1 MRNNLL
7 VTILFLAS
15 SSIILSQDLRIKN
28 LQIESKNNGTVI
40 QLDSNRKVNLE
51 NVTAWYSSEWFYM
64 TIYDANADSLSLTNY
79 KNDSLKN
86 IEVSN
91 SDESTQI
98 AVQLFSDIESFEIN
112 TPNRKTLQFF
122 LRNSQ
127 LVAKNSISVEDGIDI
142 VQAEEKTSKEKPE
155 SKLFNDLFF
164 YLLRLQNIFFVN
176 LESKIFLTAF
186 DAVIASP
193 NVIKS
198 LLGKL
203 FFLRKVKKS
212 LWLSI
217 LKSSEQP
224 PNA

>member
-28 LQIESKNNGTVI
+28 LQIESKKNGTVI

-64 TIYDANADSLSLTNY
+64 TIYDANADSLSLANY

-98 AVQLFSDIESFEIN
+98 AVQLFSEIESFEIN

-127 LVAKNSISVEDGIDI
+127 LVAKNSISVEDKIDI
-142 VQAEEKTSKEKPE
+142 VQTEEKTPKEKDIIYEKEQPRNANN
-155 SKLFNDLFF
+155 KL
-164 YLLRLQNIFFVN
+164 I
-176 LESKIFLTAF
+176 
-186 DAVIASP
+186 VIAGLIVSAIDIT
-193 NVIKS
+193 NSTSFSAGALIAIIAN
-198 LLGKL
+198 
-203 FFLRKVKKS
+203 FL
-212 LWLSI
+212 
-217 LKSSEQP
+217 
-224 PNA
+224 

>member
-40 QLDSNRKVNLE
+40 QLDSNKKVNLE

-64 TIYDANADSLSLTNY
+64 TIYDANADSLSLANY

-98 AVQLFSDIESFEIN
+98 AVQLFSEIESFEIN

-122 LRNSQ
+122 LRNNQ
-127 LVAKNSISVEDGIDI
+127 LVAKNSISVEDKIDI
-142 VQAEEKTSKEKPE
+142 VQTEEKIPKEKDIIYEKEQPRNANN
-155 SKLFNDLFF
+155 KL
-164 YLLRLQNIFFVN
+164 I
-176 LESKIFLTAF
+176 
-186 DAVIASP
+186 VIAGLIVSAMDIT
-193 NVIKS
+193 NSTSFSAGALIAIIAN
-198 LLGKL
+198 
-203 FFLRKVKKS
+203 FL
-212 LWLSI
+212 
-217 LKSSEQP
+217 
-224 PNA
+224 

>member
-40 QLDSNRKVNLE
+40 QLDSNKKVNLE

-64 TIYDANADSLSLTNY
+64 TIYDANADSLSLANY

-98 AVQLFSDIESFEIN
+98 AVQLFSEIESFEIN

-127 LVAKNSISVEDGIDI
+127 LVAKNSISVEDEIDI
-142 VQAEEKTSKEKPE
+142 VQTEKKTPKEKDIIYEKEQPRNANN
-155 SKLFNDLFF
+155 KL
-164 YLLRLQNIFFVN
+164 I
-176 LESKIFLTAF
+176 
-186 DAVIASP
+186 VIAGLIVSAIDIT
-193 NVIKS
+193 NSTSFSAGALIAIIAN
-198 LLGKL
+198 
-203 FFLRKVKKS
+203 FL
-212 LWLSI
+212 
-217 LKSSEQP
+217 
-224 PNA
+224 

>member
-40 QLDSNRKVNLE
+40 QLDSNKKVNLE

-64 TIYDANADSLSLTNY
+64 TIYDANADSLSLVNY

-91 SDESTQI
+91 SNESTQI

-127 LVAKNSISVEDGIDI
+127 LVAKNSISVEDEIDI
-142 VQAEEKTSKEKPE
+142 VQIEEKTPKEKDIIYEKEQPRNANN
-155 SKLFNDLFF
+155 KL
-164 YLLRLQNIFFVN
+164 I
-176 LESKIFLTAF
+176 
-186 DAVIASP
+186 VIAGLIVSAIDIT
-193 NVIKS
+193 NSTSFSAGALIAIIAN
-198 LLGKL
+198 
-203 FFLRKVKKS
+203 FL
-212 LWLSI
+212 
-217 LKSSEQP
+217 
-224 PNA
+224 

>member
-40 QLDSNRKVNLE
+40 QLDSNRRVNLE

-64 TIYDANADSLSLTNY
+64 TIYDANADSLSLANY

-91 SDESTQI
+91 SNESTQI
-98 AVQLFSDIESFEIN
+98 AVQLFSEIESFEIN

-127 LVAKNSISVEDGIDI
+127 LVAKNSISVEDEIDI
-142 VQAEEKTSKEKPE
+142 FQTEEKTPKEKDIIYEKEQPRNANN
-155 SKLFNDLFF
+155 KL
-164 YLLRLQNIFFVN
+164 I
-176 LESKIFLTAF
+176 
-186 DAVIASP
+186 VIAGLIVSAIEIT
-193 NVIKS
+193 NSTSFSAGALIAIIAN
-198 LLGKL
+198 
-203 FFLRKVKKS
+203 FL
-212 LWLSI
+212 
-217 LKSSEQP
+217 
-224 PNA
+224 

>member
-40 QLDSNRKVNLE
+40 QLDSNKKVNLE

-64 TIYDANADSLSLTNY
+64 TIYDANADSLSLANY

-98 AVQLFSDIESFEIN
+98 AVQLFSEIESFEIN

-127 LVAKNSISVEDGIDI
+127 LVAKNSISVEDEIDI
-142 VQAEEKTSKEKPE
+142 VQIEEKTPKEKDIIYEKEQPRNANN
-155 SKLFNDLFF
+155 KL
-164 YLLRLQNIFFVN
+164 I
-176 LESKIFLTAF
+176 
-186 DAVIASP
+186 VIAGLIVSAIDIT
-193 NVIKS
+193 NSTSFSGGALIAIIAN
-198 LLGKL
+198 
-203 FFLRKVKKS
+203 FL
-212 LWLSI
+212 
-217 LKSSEQP
+217 
-224 PNA
+224 

>member
-40 QLDSNRKVNLE
+40 QLDSNKKVNLE

-64 TIYDANADSLSLTNY
+64 TIYDANADSLSLANY

-98 AVQLFSDIESFEIN
+98 AVQLFSEIESFEIN

-127 LVAKNSISVEDGIDI
+127 LVAKNSISVEDEIDI
-142 VQAEEKTSKEKPE
+142 FQIEEKNPKEKDIIYEKEQPRNANN
-155 SKLFNDLFF
+155 KL
-164 YLLRLQNIFFVN
+164 I
-176 LESKIFLTAF
+176 
-186 DAVIASP
+186 VIAGLIVSAIDIT
-193 NVIKS
+193 NSTSFSAGALIAIIAN
-198 LLGKL
+198 
-203 FFLRKVKKS
+203 FL
-212 LWLSI
+212 
-217 LKSSEQP
+217 
-224 PNA
+224 

>member
-40 QLDSNRKVNLE
+40 QLDSNRRVNLE

-64 TIYDANADSLSLTNY
+64 TIYDANADSLSLANY

-91 SDESTQI
+91 SNESTQI
-98 AVQLFSDIESFEIN
+98 AVQLFSEIESFEIN

-127 LVAKNSISVEDGIDI
+127 LVAKNSISVEDEIDI
-142 VQAEEKTSKEKPE
+142 FQTEEKTPKEKDIIYEKEQPRNANN
-155 SKLFNDLFF
+155 KL
-164 YLLRLQNIFFVN
+164 I
-176 LESKIFLTAF
+176 
-186 DAVIASP
+186 VIAGLIVSAIDIT
-193 NVIKS
+193 NSTSFSAGALIAIIAN
-198 LLGKL
+198 
-203 FFLRKVKKS
+203 FL
-212 LWLSI
+212 
-217 LKSSEQP
+217 
-224 PNA
+224 

>member
-15 SSIILSQDLRIKN
+15 SSITLSQDLRIKN
-28 LQIESKNNGTVI
+28 LQIESKNNGTVV

-51 NVTAWYSSEWFYM
+51 NVTDWYSSEWFYM
-64 TIYDANADSLSLTNY
+64 TIYDANADSLSLANY

-98 AVQLFSDIESFEIN
+98 AVQLFSEIESFEIN

-127 LVAKNSISVEDGIDI
+127 LVAKNSISVEDEIDI
-142 VQAEEKTSKEKPE
+142 VQTEEKTPKEKDIIYEKEQPKNANN
-155 SKLFNDLFF
+155 KL
-164 YLLRLQNIFFVN
+164 I
-176 LESKIFLTAF
+176 
-186 DAVIASP
+186 VIAGLIVSAIDIT
-193 NVIKS
+193 NSTSFSAGALIAIIAN
-198 LLGKL
+198 
-203 FFLRKVKKS
+203 FL
-212 LWLSI
+212 
-217 LKSSEQP
+217 
-224 PNA
+224 

>member
-40 QLDSNRKVNLE
+40 QLDSNEKVNLE

-64 TIYDANADSLSLTNY
+64 TIYDANADSLSLANY

-98 AVQLFSDIESFEIN
+98 AVQLFSEIESFEIN

-127 LVAKNSISVEDGIDI
+127 LVAKNSISVEDEIDI
-142 VQAEEKTSKEKPE
+142 VQTEEKTPKEKDIIYEKEQPRNANN
-155 SKLFNDLFF
+155 KL
-164 YLLRLQNIFFVN
+164 I
-176 LESKIFLTAF
+176 
-186 DAVIASP
+186 VIAGLIVSAIDIT
-193 NVIKS
+193 NSTSFSAGALIAIIAN
-198 LLGKL
+198 
-203 FFLRKVKKS
+203 FL
-212 LWLSI
+212 
-217 LKSSEQP
+217 
-224 PNA
+224 

>member
-40 QLDSNRKVNLE
+40 QLDSNKKVNLE

-64 TIYDANADSLSLTNY
+64 TIYDANADSLSLANY

-98 AVQLFSDIESFEIN
+98 AVQLFSEIESFEIN

-127 LVAKNSISVEDGIDI
+127 LVAKNSISVEDEIDI
-142 VQAEEKTSKEKPE
+142 DQTEEKTPKEKDIIYEKEQPRNANN
-155 SKLFNDLFF
+155 KL
-164 YLLRLQNIFFVN
+164 I
-176 LESKIFLTAF
+176 
-186 DAVIASP
+186 VIAGLIVSAIDIT
-193 NVIKS
+193 NSTSFSAGALIAIIAN
-198 LLGKL
+198 
-203 FFLRKVKKS
+203 FL
-212 LWLSI
+212 
-217 LKSSEQP
+217 
-224 PNA
+224 

>member
-64 TIYDANADSLSLTNY
+64 TIYDANADSLSLANY
-79 KNDSLKN
+79 RNDSLKN

-98 AVQLFSDIESFEIN
+98 AVQLFSEIESFEIN

-127 LVAKNSISVEDGIDI
+127 LVAKNSISVEDKIDI
-142 VQAEEKTSKEKPE
+142 VQTEEKTPKEKDIIYEKEQPRNANN
-155 SKLFNDLFF
+155 KL
-164 YLLRLQNIFFVN
+164 I
-176 LESKIFLTAF
+176 
-186 DAVIASP
+186 VIAGLIVSAIDVT
-193 NVIKS
+193 NSTSFSAGALIAIIAN
-198 LLGKL
+198 
-203 FFLRKVKKS
+203 FL
-212 LWLSI
+212 
-217 LKSSEQP
+217 
-224 PNA
+224 

>member
-40 QLDSNRKVNLE
+40 QLDSNKKVNLE

-64 TIYDANADSLSLTNY
+64 TIYDANADSLSLANY

-98 AVQLFSDIESFEIN
+98 AVQLFSEIESFEIN

-127 LVAKNSISVEDGIDI
+127 LDAKNSISVEDEIDI
-142 VQAEEKTSKEKPE
+142 VQTEEKTPKEKDIIYEKEQPRNTNN
-155 SKLFNDLFF
+155 KL
-164 YLLRLQNIFFVN
+164 I
-176 LESKIFLTAF
+176 
-186 DAVIASP
+186 VIAGMIVSAIDIT
-193 NVIKS
+193 NSTSFSAGALIAIIAN
-198 LLGKL
+198 
-203 FFLRKVKKS
+203 FL
-212 LWLSI
+212 
-217 LKSSEQP
+217 
-224 PNA
+224 

>member
-64 TIYDANADSLSLTNY
+64 TIYDANADSLSLANY

-98 AVQLFSDIESFEIN
+98 AVQLFSEIESFEIN

-127 LVAKNSISVEDGIDI
+127 LVAKNSISVEDKIDI
-142 VQAEEKTSKEKPE
+142 VQTEEETSKEKDIIYEKEQPRNANN
-155 SKLFNDLFF
+155 KL
-164 YLLRLQNIFFVN
+164 I
-176 LESKIFLTAF
+176 
-186 DAVIASP
+186 VIAGLIVSA
-193 NVIKS
+193 IDITKS
-198 LLGKL
+198 TSFSAGALIAIIAN
-203 FFLRKVKKS
+203 FL
-212 LWLSI
+212 
-217 LKSSEQP
+217 
-224 PNA
+224 

>member
-40 QLDSNRKVNLE
+40 QLDSNKKVNLE

-64 TIYDANADSLSLTNY
+64 TIYDANADSLSLANY

-98 AVQLFSDIESFEIN
+98 AVQLFSEIESFEIN

-127 LVAKNSISVEDGIDI
+127 LVAKNSISVEDEIDI
-142 VQAEEKTSKEKPE
+142 VQTEEKTPKEKDIIYEKEQPRNAN
-155 SKLFNDLFF
+155 SKL
-164 YLLRLQNIFFVN
+164 I
-176 LESKIFLTAF
+176 
-186 DAVIASP
+186 VIAGLIVS
-193 NVIKS
+193 VIDITNS
-198 LLGKL
+198 TSFSAGALIAIIAN
-203 FFLRKVKKS
+203 FL
-212 LWLSI
+212 
-217 LKSSEQP
+217 
-224 PNA
+224 

>member
-15 SSIILSQDLRIKN
+15 SSIILSQDLKIKN
-28 LQIESKNNGTVI
+28 LQIVSKNNGTVI
-40 QLDSNRKVNLE
+40 QLDSNKKVNLE

-64 TIYDANADSLSLTNY
+64 TIYDANADSLSLANY

-98 AVQLFSDIESFEIN
+98 AVQLFSEIESFEIN

-127 LVAKNSISVEDGIDI
+127 LVAKNSISFEDEIDI
-142 VQAEEKTSKEKPE
+142 VQTEEKTPKEKDIIYEKEQPRNAN
-155 SKLFNDLFF
+155 SKL
-164 YLLRLQNIFFVN
+164 I
-176 LESKIFLTAF
+176 
-186 DAVIASP
+186 VIAGLIVSAVDIT
-193 NVIKS
+193 NSTSFSAGALIAIIAN
-198 LLGKL
+198 
-203 FFLRKVKKS
+203 FL
-212 LWLSI
+212 
-217 LKSSEQP
+217 
-224 PNA
+224 

>member
-40 QLDSNRKVNLE
+40 QLDSNKKVNLE

-64 TIYDANADSLSLTNY
+64 TIYDANADSLSLANY

-91 SDESTQI
+91 SEESTQI
-98 AVQLFSDIESFEIN
+98 AVQLFSEIESFEIN
-112 TPNRKTLQFF
+112 TPKRKTLQFF

-127 LVAKNSISVEDGIDI
+127 SVAKNSISTESEIDI
-142 VQAEEKTSKEKPE
+142 VEKKDNLHEDKDIIYEKEQPRNANN
-155 SKLFNDLFF
+155 KL
-164 YLLRLQNIFFVN
+164 I
-176 LESKIFLTAF
+176 
-186 DAVIASP
+186 VIAGL
-193 NVIKS
+193 VIS
-198 LLGKL
+198 AVDITNSTSFSVGVLISIIAN
-203 FFLRKVKKS
+203 FL
-212 LWLSI
+212 
-217 LKSSEQP
+217 
-224 PNA
+224 

>member
-64 TIYDANADSLSLTNY
+64 TIYDANADSLSLANY

-98 AVQLFSDIESFEIN
+98 AVQLFSEIESFEIN

-127 LVAKNSISVEDGIDI
+127 LVAKNSISVEDKIDI
-142 VQAEEKTSKEKPE
+142 VQTEERTPKEKDIIYEKEQPRNAN
-155 SKLFNDLFF
+155 SKL
-164 YLLRLQNIFFVN
+164 I
-176 LESKIFLTAF
+176 
-186 DAVIASP
+186 VIAGLIVSALDIT
-193 NVIKS
+193 NSTSFSAGALIAIIAN
-198 LLGKL
+198 
-203 FFLRKVKKS
+203 FL
-212 LWLSI
+212 
-217 LKSSEQP
+217 
-224 PNA
+224 

>member
-64 TIYDANADSLSLTNY
+64 TIYDANADSLSLANY

-91 SDESTQI
+91 SDESAQI
-98 AVQLFSDIESFEIN
+98 AVQLFSEIESFEIN

-127 LVAKNSISVEDGIDI
+127 LVAKNSISVEDKIDI
-142 VQAEEKTSKEKPE
+142 VQTEEKTPKEKDIIYEKEQPRNANN
-155 SKLFNDLFF
+155 KL
-164 YLLRLQNIFFVN
+164 I
-176 LESKIFLTAF
+176 
-186 DAVIASP
+186 VIAGLIVSAIDVT
-193 NVIKS
+193 NSTSFSAGALIAIIAS
-198 LLGKL
+198 
-203 FFLRKVKKS
+203 FL
-212 LWLSI
+212 
-217 LKSSEQP
+217 
-224 PNA
+224 

>member
-40 QLDSNRKVNLE
+40 QLDSNKKVNLE

-64 TIYDANADSLSLTNY
+64 TIYDANADSLSLANY

-98 AVQLFSDIESFEIN
+98 AVQLFSEIESFEIN

-127 LVAKNSISVEDGIDI
+127 LVAKNSISVEDEIDI
-142 VQAEEKTSKEKPE
+142 VQTEEKTPKEKDLIYEKEQPRNAN
-155 SKLFNDLFF
+155 SKL
-164 YLLRLQNIFFVN
+164 I
-176 LESKIFLTAF
+176 
-186 DAVIASP
+186 VIAGLIVSAIDIT
-193 NVIKS
+193 NSTSFSAGALIAIIAN
-198 LLGKL
+198 
-203 FFLRKVKKS
+203 FL
-212 LWLSI
+212 
-217 LKSSEQP
+217 
-224 PNA
+224 

>member
-7 VTILFLAS
+7 VTILFLA

-40 QLDSNRKVNLE
+40 KLDSNKKVNLE

-64 TIYDANADSLSLTNY
+64 TIYDAKTDSLSLANY

-112 TPNRKTLQFF
+112 TLKRKTLQFF
-122 LRNSQ
+122 LRNNQSI
-127 LVAKNSISVEDGIDI
+127 AKNSISFEDEIDI
-142 VQAEEKTSKEKPE
+142 IETEENPPKEKEIIYEKEQPRNANN
-155 SKLFNDLFF
+155 KL
-164 YLLRLQNIFFVN
+164 I
-176 LESKIFLTAF
+176 
-186 DAVIASP
+186 VIAGLIVSAIDIT
-193 NVIKS
+193 NSTSFSIGALIS
-198 LLGKL
+198 IIAN
-203 FFLRKVKKS
+203 FL
-212 LWLSI
+212 
-217 LKSSEQP
+217 
-224 PNA
+224 

>member
-40 QLDSNRKVNLE
+40 QLDSNKKVNLE

-64 TIYDANADSLSLTNY
+64 TIYDANADSLSLANY
-79 KNDSLKN
+79 RNDSLKN

-98 AVQLFSDIESFEIN
+98 AVQLFSEIESFEIN

-127 LVAKNSISVEDGIDI
+127 LVAKNSISVEDEIDI
-142 VQAEEKTSKEKPE
+142 VQIEEKTPKEKDIIYEKEQPRNANN
-155 SKLFNDLFF
+155 KL
-164 YLLRLQNIFFVN
+164 I
-176 LESKIFLTAF
+176 
-186 DAVIASP
+186 VIAGLIVSAIDIT
-193 NVIKS
+193 NSTSFSAGALIAIIAN
-198 LLGKL
+198 
-203 FFLRKVKKS
+203 FL
-212 LWLSI
+212 
-217 LKSSEQP
+217 
-224 PNA
+224 

>member
-40 QLDSNRKVNLE
+40 QLDSNKKVNLE

-64 TIYDANADSLSLTNY
+64 TIYDANADSLSLANY

-98 AVQLFSDIESFEIN
+98 AVQLFSEIESFEIN

-127 LVAKNSISVEDGIDI
+127 LVAKNSISVEDEIDI
-142 VQAEEKTSKEKPE
+142 VQTEEKTPKEKDIIYEKEQPRNANN
-155 SKLFNDLFF
+155 KL
-164 YLLRLQNIFFVN
+164 I
-176 LESKIFLTAF
+176 
-186 DAVIASP
+186 VIAGLIVSAIDIS
-193 NVIKS
+193 NSTSFSAGALIAIIAN
-198 LLGKL
+198 
-203 FFLRKVKKS
+203 FL
-212 LWLSI
+212 
-217 LKSSEQP
+217 
-224 PNA
+224 

>member
-28 LQIESKNNGTVI
+28 LQIESKKNGTVI

-64 TIYDANADSLSLTNY
+64 TIYDANADSLSLANY

-91 SDESTQI
+91 NDESTQI
-98 AVQLFSDIESFEIN
+98 AVQLFSEIESFEIN
-112 TPNRKTLQFF
+112 TPNRKTLQFL

-127 LVAKNSISVEDGIDI
+127 LVAKNSISVEDKIDI
-142 VQAEEKTSKEKPE
+142 VQTEERTPKEKDIIYEKEQPRNANN
-155 SKLFNDLFF
+155 KL
-164 YLLRLQNIFFVN
+164 I
-176 LESKIFLTAF
+176 
-186 DAVIASP
+186 VIAGLIVSAIDIT
-193 NVIKS
+193 NSTSFSAGALIAIIAN
-198 LLGKL
+198 
-203 FFLRKVKKS
+203 FL
-212 LWLSI
+212 
-217 LKSSEQP
+217 
-224 PNA
+224 

>member
-64 TIYDANADSLSLTNY
+64 TIYDANADSLSLANY

-98 AVQLFSDIESFEIN
+98 AVQLFSEIESFEIN

-127 LVAKNSISVEDGIDI
+127 LVAKNSISFEDEIDI
-142 VQAEEKTSKEKPE
+142 VQTEEKTPKEKDIIYEKEQPRNAN
-155 SKLFNDLFF
+155 SKL
-164 YLLRLQNIFFVN
+164 I
-176 LESKIFLTAF
+176 
-186 DAVIASP
+186 VIAGLIVSAVDIT
-193 NVIKS
+193 NSTSFSAGALIAIIAN
-198 LLGKL
+198 
-203 FFLRKVKKS
+203 FL
-212 LWLSI
+212 
-217 LKSSEQP
+217 
-224 PNA
+224 

>member
-40 QLDSNRKVNLE
+40 QLDSNKKVNLE
-51 NVTAWYSSEWFYM
+51 NVTAWYSSEWFYI
-64 TIYDANADSLSLTNY
+64 TIYDANADSLSLANY

-98 AVQLFSDIESFEIN
+98 AVQLFSEIESFEID
-112 TPNRKTLQFF
+112 TPKRKTLQFF

-127 LVAKNSISVEDGIDI
+127 LVAKNSISVEDEIDI
-142 VQAEEKTSKEKPE
+142 VQTEEKTPKEKDIIYEKEQPRNAN
-155 SKLFNDLFF
+155 SKL
-164 YLLRLQNIFFVN
+164 I
-176 LESKIFLTAF
+176 
-186 DAVIASP
+186 VIAGLIVSAIDIT
-193 NVIKS
+193 NSTSFSGGALIAIIAN
-198 LLGKL
+198 
-203 FFLRKVKKS
+203 FL
-212 LWLSI
+212 
-217 LKSSEQP
+217 
-224 PNA
+224 

>member
-28 LQIESKNNGTVI
+28 LQIESKKNGTVI
-40 QLDSNRKVNLE
+40 QLDSNKKVNLE

-64 TIYDANADSLSLTNY
+64 TIYDANTDSLSLANY

-98 AVQLFSDIESFEIN
+98 AVQLFSEIESFEIN

-127 LVAKNSISVEDGIDI
+127 LVAKNSISVEDKIDI
-142 VQAEEKTSKEKPE
+142 VQTEERTPKEKDIIYEKEQPRNANN
-155 SKLFNDLFF
+155 KL
-164 YLLRLQNIFFVN
+164 I
-176 LESKIFLTAF
+176 
-186 DAVIASP
+186 VIAGLIVSAIDVT
-193 NVIKS
+193 NSTSFSAGALIAIIAS
-198 LLGKL
+198 
-203 FFLRKVKKS
+203 FL
-212 LWLSI
+212 
-217 LKSSEQP
+217 
-224 PNA
+224 

>member
-40 QLDSNRKVNLE
+40 QLDSNKKVNLE

-64 TIYDANADSLSLTNY
+64 TIYDAYADSLSLANY
-79 KNDSLKN
+79 KNNSLKN

-98 AVQLFSDIESFEIN
+98 AVQLFSEIESFEIN

-127 LVAKNSISVEDGIDI
+127 LVAKNSISVEDEIDI
-142 VQAEEKTSKEKPE
+142 VQIEEKTPKEKDIIYEKEQPRNANN
-155 SKLFNDLFF
+155 KL
-164 YLLRLQNIFFVN
+164 I
-176 LESKIFLTAF
+176 
-186 DAVIASP
+186 VIAGLIVSAIDIT
-193 NVIKS
+193 NS
-198 LLGKL
+198 TS
-203 FFLRKVKKS
+203 FLAGA
-212 LWLSI
+212 LIAIIANFL
-217 LKSSEQP
+217 
-224 PNA
+224 

>member
-7 VTILFLAS
+7 VTILFLFS

-40 QLDSNRKVNLE
+40 QLDSNKKVNLE

-64 TIYDANADSLSLTNY
+64 TIYDANADSLSLANY

-98 AVQLFSDIESFEIN
+98 AVQLFSEIESFEIN

-127 LVAKNSISVEDGIDI
+127 LVAKNSISVEDKIDI
-142 VQAEEKTSKEKPE
+142 CLLYTSP
-155 SKLFNDLFF
+155 
-164 YLLRLQNIFFVN
+164 
-176 LESKIFLTAF
+176 
-186 DAVIASP
+186 SP
-193 NVIKS
+193 
-198 LLGKL
+198 
-203 FFLRKVKKS
+203 RD
-212 LWLSI
+212 
-217 LKSSEQP
+217 
-224 PNA
+224 

>member
-40 QLDSNRKVNLE
+40 QLDSNKKVNLE

-64 TIYDANADSLSLTNY
+64 TIYDANTDSLSLANY

-112 TPNRKTLQFF
+112 TPKRKTLQFF

-127 LVAKNSISVEDGIDI
+127 SVAKNSISIENEIDI
-142 VQAEEKTSKEKPE
+142 FEKEENSPRKKDIIYEK
-155 SKLFNDLFF
+155 
-164 YLLRLQNIFFVN
+164 
-176 LESKIFLTAF
+176 
-186 DAVIASP
+186 
-193 NVIKS
+193 
-198 LLGKL
+198 
-203 FFLRKVKKS
+203 
-212 LWLSI
+212 
-217 LKSSEQP
+217 EQP
-224 PNA
+224 RIANNKLIVFAGLIVSAIDITNSTSFSAGVLIAIIANFL

>member
-40 QLDSNRKVNLE
+40 QLDSNKKVNLE

-64 TIYDANADSLSLTNY
+64 TIYDANADSLSLANY

-98 AVQLFSDIESFEIN
+98 AVQLFSEIESFEIN

-127 LVAKNSISVEDGIDI
+127 LVAKNSISVEDEIDI
-142 VQAEEKTSKEKPE
+142 VQTEQKTPKEKDIIYEKEQPRNANN
-155 SKLFNDLFF
+155 KL
-164 YLLRLQNIFFVN
+164 I
-176 LESKIFLTAF
+176 
-186 DAVIASP
+186 VIAGLIVSAIDIT
-193 NVIKS
+193 NSTSFSAGALIAIIAN
-198 LLGKL
+198 
-203 FFLRKVKKS
+203 FF
-212 LWLSI
+212 
-217 LKSSEQP
+217 
-224 PNA
+224 

>member
-15 SSIILSQDLRIKN
+15 SSITLSQDLRIKN
-28 LQIESKNNGTVI
+28 LQIESKNNGTVV

-86 IEVSN
+86 IEISN

-98 AVQLFSDIESFEIN
+98 AVQLFSEIESFEIN

-127 LVAKNSISVEDGIDI
+127 LVAKNSISVEDKIDI
-142 VQAEEKTSKEKPE
+142 VQTEEEASKEKDIIYEKEQPRNANN
-155 SKLFNDLFF
+155 KL
-164 YLLRLQNIFFVN
+164 I
-176 LESKIFLTAF
+176 
-186 DAVIASP
+186 VIAGLIVSAIDIT
-193 NVIKS
+193 NSTSFSVGALIAIIAN
-198 LLGKL
+198 
-203 FFLRKVKKS
+203 FL
-212 LWLSI
+212 
-217 LKSSEQP
+217 
-224 PNA
+224 

>member
-40 QLDSNRKVNLE
+40 QLDSNKKVNLE

-64 TIYDANADSLSLTNY
+64 TIYDANADSLSLANY

-98 AVQLFSDIESFEIN
+98 AVQLFSEIESFEIN
-112 TPNRKTLQFF
+112 TPNRKTLQFL

-127 LVAKNSISVEDGIDI
+127 SVAKNSISVEEEIDI
-142 VQAEEKTSKEKPE
+142 VQTEEKTPKEKDIIYEKEQPRNAN
-155 SKLFNDLFF
+155 SKL
-164 YLLRLQNIFFVN
+164 I
-176 LESKIFLTAF
+176 
-186 DAVIASP
+186 VIAGLIVSAIDIT
-193 NVIKS
+193 NSTSFSAGALIAIIAN
-198 LLGKL
+198 
-203 FFLRKVKKS
+203 FL
-212 LWLSI
+212 
-217 LKSSEQP
+217 
-224 PNA
+224 

>member
-40 QLDSNRKVNLE
+40 QLDSNKKVNLE

-64 TIYDANADSLSLTNY
+64 TIYDANADSLSLANY

-98 AVQLFSDIESFEIN
+98 AVQLFSEIESFEIN

-127 LVAKNSISVEDGIDI
+127 LVAKNSISVEDEINI
-142 VQAEEKTSKEKPE
+142 IQSEEKTPKEKDIIYEKEQPRNAN
-155 SKLFNDLFF
+155 SKL
-164 YLLRLQNIFFVN
+164 I
-176 LESKIFLTAF
+176 
-186 DAVIASP
+186 VIAGLIVSAVDIT
-193 NVIKS
+193 NSTSFSAGALIAIIAN
-198 LLGKL
+198 
-203 FFLRKVKKS
+203 FL
-212 LWLSI
+212 
-217 LKSSEQP
+217 
-224 PNA
+224 

>member
-15 SSIILSQDLRIKN
+15 SSIILSQDLKIKN

-40 QLDSNRKVNLE
+40 QLDSNKKVNLE

-64 TIYDANADSLSLTNY
+64 TIYDANADSLSLANY

-98 AVQLFSDIESFEIN
+98 AVQLFSEIESFEIN

-127 LVAKNSISVEDGIDI
+127 LVAKNSISVEDEIDI
-142 VQAEEKTSKEKPE
+142 VQTEEKTPKEKDIIFEKERPRNAN
-155 SKLFNDLFF
+155 SKL
-164 YLLRLQNIFFVN
+164 I
-176 LESKIFLTAF
+176 
-186 DAVIASP
+186 VIAGLIVSAIDIT
-193 NVIKS
+193 NSTSFSAGALIAIIAN
-198 LLGKL
+198 
-203 FFLRKVKKS
+203 FL
-212 LWLSI
+212 
-217 LKSSEQP
+217 
-224 PNA
+224 

>member
-40 QLDSNRKVNLE
+40 QLDSNKKVNLE

-64 TIYDANADSLSLTNY
+64 TIYDANADSLSLANY

-98 AVQLFSDIESFEIN
+98 AVQLFSEIESFEID
-112 TPNRKTLQFF
+112 TPKRKTLQFL

-127 LVAKNSISVEDGIDI
+127 SVAKNSISVEDEIDI
-142 VQAEEKTSKEKPE
+142 VQPGKNTAKEKGVIYEKEQPRNTNN
-155 SKLFNDLFF
+155 KL
-164 YLLRLQNIFFVN
+164 I
-176 LESKIFLTAF
+176 
-186 DAVIASP
+186 VIAGLIVSAIDIT
-193 NVIKS
+193 NSTSFSGGALIAIIAN
-198 LLGKL
+198 
-203 FFLRKVKKS
+203 FL
-212 LWLSI
+212 
-217 LKSSEQP
+217 
-224 PNA
+224 

>member
-28 LQIESKNNGTVI
+28 LQIESKNNGTVV

-64 TIYDANADSLSLTNY
+64 TIYDANADSLSLANY

-98 AVQLFSDIESFEIN
+98 AVQLFSEIESFEIN

-127 LVAKNSISVEDGIDI
+127 LVSKNSISVEDEIDI
-142 VQAEEKTSKEKPE
+142 VQTEEKTPKEKDIIYEKEQPRNTNN
-155 SKLFNDLFF
+155 KL
-164 YLLRLQNIFFVN
+164 I
-176 LESKIFLTAF
+176 
-186 DAVIASP
+186 VIAGLIVSAIDIT
-193 NVIKS
+193 NSTSFSAGALIAIIAN
-198 LLGKL
+198 
-203 FFLRKVKKS
+203 FL
-212 LWLSI
+212 
-217 LKSSEQP
+217 
-224 PNA
+224 

>member
-40 QLDSNRKVNLE
+40 QLDSNKKVNLE

-64 TIYDANADSLSLTNY
+64 TIYDANADSLSLANY

-98 AVQLFSDIESFEIN
+98 AVQLFSEIESFEIN
-112 TPNRKTLQFF
+112 TPNRKTLQFS

-127 LVAKNSISVEDGIDI
+127 LVAKNSISVEDEIDI
-142 VQAEEKTSKEKPE
+142 VQTEEKTPKEKDIIYEKEQPRNAN
-155 SKLFNDLFF
+155 SKL
-164 YLLRLQNIFFVN
+164 I
-176 LESKIFLTAF
+176 
-186 DAVIASP
+186 VIAGLIVSAIDIT
-193 NVIKS
+193 NSTSFSAGALIAIIAN
-198 LLGKL
+198 
-203 FFLRKVKKS
+203 FL
-212 LWLSI
+212 
-217 LKSSEQP
+217 
-224 PNA
+224 